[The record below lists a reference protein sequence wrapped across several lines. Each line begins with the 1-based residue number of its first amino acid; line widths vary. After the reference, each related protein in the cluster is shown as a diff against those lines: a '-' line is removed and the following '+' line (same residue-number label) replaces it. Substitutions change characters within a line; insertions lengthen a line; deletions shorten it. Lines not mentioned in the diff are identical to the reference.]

1 MKIGYDISAAGI
13 NRKELVKAIS
23 QELGLDSRYLGMPS
37 AAYQVGEYT
46 IAKDGTVSGPDN
58 RNLIADLQGLH
69 SFIPTSAE
77 YDAPTETADEK
88 DTPTFED
95 LPLTMEEELGLGRQH
110 RDHWGEDGMQADDI
124 PEPDEADTSEAE
136 VHSLTIEMPK
146 DGFTEATIA
155 NLRKLVESKASLIKK
170 SIGTDNLN
178 IEETDT
184 TLLFPW
190 FSFGTDASN
199 IEAYTQLVTALCTMA
214 KEQKRITAKEKPV
227 DNEKYAFRCFLLRLG
242 FIGSEYK
249 HARKILMA
257 NMEGNGAFKSGQ
269 RNEPAT
275 DEPQTN
281 TTDTATPQETN
292 SESQAENGAD
302 IKASA

>member
-23 QELGLDSRYLGMPS
+23 QELGLDSRCLGMPS

-58 RNLIADLQGLH
+58 RDLIADLQGLH

-88 DTPTFED
+88 ETPAFEE
-95 LPLTMEEELGLGRQH
+95 LPLTMEEELGLGRQR
-110 RDHWGEDGMQADDI
+110 RDPMGEDGMQADDI
-124 PEPDEADTSEAE
+124 PEPDEADASQAE

-170 SIGTDNLN
+170 SIGTDSLN

-249 HARKILMA
+249 HARCLVPCY
-257 NMEGNGAFKSGQ
+257 NGANELPKENKKLWDKYYTDAPKRQ
-269 RNEPAT
+269 RQPA
-275 DEPQTN
+275 EQYK
-281 TTDTATPQETN
+281 
-292 SESQAENGAD
+292 
-302 IKASA
+302 IVKRV